1 MLPKT
6 ADIVV
11 IGGGC
16 MGASVAY
23 HLAARGV
30 KNVVLLER
38 EEFLGMGSTRA
49 AAGGVRYQFS
59 TRVNVQL
66 SIYSLNILQRFEELF
81 GIACGYKPIGYLFLL
96 SQPREVDAFRRNL
109 ALQHSLGIADARWVN
124 VDEIARMAP
133 RVNLEGIV
141 GGTFCPRDGL
151 ADPNTVTQGFAQA
164 AARLGARIETDATV
178 VAIRRERGEIAA
190 VVTARGEIATRTIV
204 CCAGAWSAEIGK
216 MAGVEIPIIPLRR
229 QFFITDPFPHLSRD
243 HPFTIDFTH
252 SFYFHPEGDALL
264 VGMSNNA
271 ETPGY
276 KLTVDE
282 AFREKILEHALYRLP
297 MIADAKVAH
306 DLVGLYEVTPD
317 AHPILSGVKTLP
329 GFYITAGFS
338 GHGFMHSP
346 ATGKVMSEIIL
357 DGRSSTVDVSALDLE
372 RFAEGRLVREENV
385 V

>member
-1 MLPKT
+1 
-6 ADIVV
+6 
-11 IGGGC
+11 
-16 MGASVAY
+16 
-23 HLAARGV
+23 
-30 KNVVLLER
+30 
-38 EEFLGMGSTRA
+38 
-49 AAGGVRYQFS
+49 
-59 TRVNVQL
+59 
-66 SIYSLNILQRFEELF
+66 
-81 GIACGYKPIGYLFLL
+81 
-96 SQPREVDAFRRNL
+96 
-109 ALQHSLGIADARWVN
+109 
-124 VDEIARMAP
+124 MAP

-141 GGTFCPRDGL
+141 GGTFGPRDGL
-151 ADPNTVTQGFAQA
+151 ADSNAIVQGFAQA
-164 AARLGARIETDATV
+164 AARLGARIETDTPV
-178 VAIRRERGEIAA
+178 VAIRRERGSLAA
-190 VVTARGEIATRTIV
+190 VVTTRGEIATRTIV

-216 MAGVEIPIIPLRR
+216 MVGIEIPILPLRR

-252 SFYFHPEGDALL
+252 SFYFHPEGNALL

-297 MIADAKVAH
+297 VIADAKVAH

-317 AHPILSGVKTLP
+317 AHPILSGVQTLP
-329 GFYITAGFS
+329 GFYIAAGFS

-346 ATGKVMSEIIL
+346 ATGKVLSEIIL
-357 DGRSSTVDVSALDLE
+357 DGKSSTVDVSALDFE